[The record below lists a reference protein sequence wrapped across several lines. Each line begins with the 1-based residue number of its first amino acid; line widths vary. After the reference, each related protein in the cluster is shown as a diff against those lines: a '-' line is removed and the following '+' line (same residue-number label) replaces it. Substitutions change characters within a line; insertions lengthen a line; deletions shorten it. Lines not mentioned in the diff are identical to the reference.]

1 MGGAHAQTFDPAGVT
16 QLSAALRIRQ
26 TGAYAFVA
34 FASEDDNKMDELR
47 VPGFSL
53 DRVSTQSGVVQYRT
67 QNAIA
72 TRRRGRKPQ
81 ATFREV
87 KGKFFLSKLITPSAF
102 VFVTPE
108 RDEYV
113 RDGLSRFLYRAR
125 AQFTR
130 ARLTSR
136 EMLSIVLEMARATS
150 SKVVT
155 NRSLIRSK
163 RNEATISYKA
173 ESIKE
178 VYEYARES
186 NANVSGFD
194 FSLISLDGEVLLRAG
209 LNRDG
214 KLSFL
219 SGSALANEQSKPT
232 RPLIIFSV
240 AFDTQQAKS
249 RWVLSCITDL
259 SDRFSDSK
267 LPEDARL
274 SVRHQDH
281 EEPIVIYIAE
291 YAALQAT
298 QAFCNDRPPAVYTAV
313 ILWARVLPKLI
324 PDDQRKMWAL
334 EANLQGT
341 VEFLTSMDAI
351 VAESHRQRLVVKRAH
366 IFEALSLLE
375 ASKLV
380 ISQDGKLR
388 VRYRRFRSAR
398 GDYEDDEA
406 AEAAMDHTKR
416 GLVREIARS
425 VKSKRK
431 PKTRTPLSRRS
442 KSDPNQLPLL

>member
-16 QLSAALRIRQ
+16 QLSAALRIRK

-34 FASEDDNKMDELR
+34 FASDDDNKLDELR
-47 VPGFSL
+47 APGFSL

-67 QNAIA
+67 RNAIA
-72 TRRRGRKPQ
+72 TRRRGPKPQ

-87 KGKFFLSKLITPSAF
+87 RGKFFLSKLITPRAF

-125 AQFTR
+125 ERFTR

-136 EMLSIVLEMARATS
+136 EMLNIVLEMARATS

-194 FSLISLDGEVLLRAG
+194 FSLISREGELLLRAG

-214 KLSFL
+214 KLSFH
-219 SGSALANEQSKPT
+219 SGSTQFFIKEFIEIVAQTVKSRTDLLSNRARSEETGSV
-232 RPLIIFSV
+232 RPLRLTFEKPLLTDAANIRSFLEVLGRIRHGEFTLFHRNPYLHLNFFDFFDAS
-240 AFDTQQAKS
+240 AFD
-249 RWVLSCITDL
+249 V
-259 SDRFSDSK
+259 
-267 LPEDARL
+267 
-274 SVRHQDH
+274 V
-281 EEPIVIYIAE
+281 
-291 YAALQAT
+291 
-298 QAFCNDRPPAVYTAV
+298 
-313 ILWARVLPKLI
+313 
-324 PDDQRKMWAL
+324 
-334 EANLQGT
+334 
-341 VEFLTSMDAI
+341 VEST
-351 VAESHRQRLVVKRAH
+351 ESLVVVPQLDSSLPSLFRLCQK
-366 IFEALSLLE
+366 IFEQFEEGVVTDATDVVTTPSLPPGWN
-375 ASKLV
+375 
-380 ISQDGKLR
+380 D
-388 VRYRRFRSAR
+388 
-398 GDYEDDEA
+398 
-406 AEAAMDHTKR
+406 
-416 GLVREIARS
+416 
-425 VKSKRK
+425 
-431 PKTRTPLSRRS
+431 
-442 KSDPNQLPLL
+442 

>member
-1 MGGAHAQTFDPAGVT
+1 MTEEDLLIAFSNYERTVWIINSVEGHLRRYYSKFLVCFDRFPAFPLSQNNTLTPDFAVSFAKDFYLIGEVKRALGLDLRTIEETHAQLCKYDRPLKFRRSPSGLHEEKAKSHDLVVFTNIEHARKE
-16 QLSAALRIRQ
+16 ARRLR
-26 TGAYAFVA
+26 
-34 FASEDDNKMDELR
+34 N
-47 VPGFSL
+47 
-53 DRVSTQSGVVQYRT
+53 
-67 QNAIA
+67 
-72 TRRRGRKPQ
+72 
-81 ATFREV
+81 
-87 KGKFFLSKLITPSAF
+87 
-102 VFVTPE
+102 
-108 RDEYV
+108 
-113 RDGLSRFLYRAR
+113 
-125 AQFTR
+125 
-130 ARLTSR
+130 
-136 EMLSIVLEMARATS
+136 
-150 SKVVT
+150 
-155 NRSLIRSK
+155 
-163 RNEATISYKA
+163 
-173 ESIKE
+173 
-178 VYEYARES
+178 
-186 NANVSGFD
+186 
-194 FSLISLDGEVLLRAG
+194 
-209 LNRDG
+209 
-214 KLSFL
+214 
-219 SGSALANEQSKPT
+219 LANEQSKPT

-298 QAFCNDRPPAVYTAV
+298 QAFCNDKPPSVYTAV

-324 PDDQRKMWAL
+324 PDDQRKAWAL

-351 VAESHRQRLVVKRAH
+351 VAESHRQRLIAKRAH
-366 IFEALSLLE
+366 ISEAMNLLE

-380 ISQDGKLR
+380 MSQDGKLR

-425 VKSKRK
+425 VKSKRTR
-431 PKTRTPLSRRS
+431 KTITTLSRRS
-442 KSDPNQLPLL
+442 PNDPNQLPLL